1 VERHADRAFAIVGVN
16 TDGERDF
23 YRRQNE
29 DFGVTWRSA
38 WQGSTHGPI
47 PRQWGVRAYPTSYL
61 LDAQHRVRYVN
72 VSGRALEGAI
82 EQLLRELEDAGSAVP
97 AEAR

>member
-1 VERHADRAFAIVGVN
+1 VERHKDRAFAIVGVN
-16 TDGERDF
+16 TDDERAF

-47 PRQWGVRAYPTSYL
+47 SRQWGVRAYPTTYL
-61 LDAQHRVRYVN
+61 LDAQHRVRTVN
-72 VSGRALEGAI
+72 ASGLALEAAV
-82 EQLLRELEDAGSAVP
+82 EALLRELEESGAGPPV
-97 AEAR
+97 EAR